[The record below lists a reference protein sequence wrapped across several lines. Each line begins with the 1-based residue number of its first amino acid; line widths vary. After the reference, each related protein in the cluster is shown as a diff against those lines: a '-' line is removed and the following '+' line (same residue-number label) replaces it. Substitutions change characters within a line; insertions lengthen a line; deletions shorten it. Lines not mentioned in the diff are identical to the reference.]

1 MAAISVKTPLLLN
14 SKGFDKML
22 ITDKNELKNY
32 SGKKRI
38 WQGIP
43 SIVGTKGGRLFSTFY
58 SGGTGEQFGNYCL
71 LLMKERDDESWI
83 DPVAVSA
90 PDKPACQRVYDPNV
104 WISPDG
110 ALWFF
115 YTKAL
120 PCGLYASVCR
130 DPDADE
136 LKWEQERFIG
146 NDVMMNKP
154 IVTTSGR
161 WLLPIAV
168 WAKNIFA
175 GNVRQRENDDPIER
189 GSFVYASDD
198 RGQSFYKLGGAD
210 VKNRAFDEHM
220 VIEKRDG
227 SLEMF
232 VRTSYG
238 IGKSISAD
246 GGKTWSE
253 GQDTGFGGPNS
264 RFFITRLNSGNL
276 LLVNHVK
283 CEGQRKNLAAMI
295 SFDDGKS
302 WSEPLMLDE
311 RMSVSYPDG
320 FEASDGHIYITYD
333 RERGCEESAEKALS
347 KAREVLYARFTEKDV
362 LAGELVSKGSFLK
375 KIISALGA
383 YDGDAEAL
391 YKK

>member
-1 MAAISVKTPLLLN
+1 
-14 SKGFDKML
+14 ML

-90 PDKPACQRVYDPNV
+90 PDKPSCQRVYDPNV

-120 PCGLYASVCR
+120 PCGLFASVCR

-198 RGQSFYKLGGAD
+198 CGQSFYKLGGAD
-210 VKNRAFDEHM
+210 VKNRAFDEHR
-220 VIEKRDG
+220 VIE
-227 SLEMF
+227 
-232 VRTSYG
+232 
-238 IGKSISAD
+238 
-246 GGKTWSE
+246 
-253 GQDTGFGGPNS
+253 
-264 RFFITRLNSGNL
+264 
-276 LLVNHVK
+276 
-283 CEGQRKNLAAMI
+283 
-295 SFDDGKS
+295 
-302 WSEPLMLDE
+302 
-311 RMSVSYPDG
+311 
-320 FEASDGHIYITYD
+320 
-333 RERGCEESAEKALS
+333 
-347 KAREVLYARFTEKDV
+347 
-362 LAGELVSKGSFLK
+362 
-375 KIISALGA
+375 
-383 YDGDAEAL
+383 
-391 YKK
+391 